1 MNKIILTLTA
11 VAMTACSYA
20 QMDSAQ
26 NKMNPTQNNRNDDG
40 MMKNR
45 DLNNNQIQNE
55 PKNAADMSHPDGVMM
70 QDGKMI
76 IIKDGRMVTLKN
88 DMTLDNGMV
97 VMSNGSYMKKGGTKM
112 MFKEVEH
119 MDMSGKMIPMN
130 NSRNMN
136 GMPDSTNNKNKFQK

>member
-1 MNKIILTLTA
+1 
-11 VAMTACSYA
+11 
-20 QMDSAQ
+20 
-26 NKMNPTQNNRNDDG
+26 MNPTQNNRNDDG
-40 MMKNR
+40 MMQNR
-45 DLNNNQIQNE
+45 DLNNNQIQSD

-76 IIKDGRMVTLKN
+76 IVKDGRMVTLKN
-88 DMTLDNGMV
+88 DITLDNGLV

-112 MFKEVEH
+112 MFKEGEH